1 MARLSPRRG
10 NRLRWP
16 APALILLLVCAAPA
30 HSQTVKPW
38 LPPSADSLQQWA
50 SDAKVA
56 FRENKGDSVGGPNF
70 RAYNLVG
77 NMGRRL
83 VRSLGHTGLPQSHAV
98 SVMLDSLG
106 LDTDVAID
114 PQFPDF
120 VLLMVRNPYRLT
132 ARSLGFLYWYQGDD
146 LRMQGVMFFG
156 GMRPVMRVWWTGYTD
171 QPYSLGVLD
180 HERETAGRTRLTLFR
195 MDQRGLAWY
204 IVQTPD
210 QGPDLTG
217 AGNAAFVDINADD
230 RPELVAWIKGENDS
244 LFETCL
250 DCPGLIHEQTY
261 TEYRAGFDLSDVRLL
276 PTPFSTFTFFIRLL
290 ADNNRTAAARLLKDP
305 AKISEAIADGWGS
318 RRRARAWKL
327 EYTEEE
333 RWPTWLEFL
342 HHGPNGDKHY
352 VVHFELKEGRW
363 IIRDWVIPHRQAPH
377 GQGIDSATVGVR
389 KPPPGKTTGKS
400 TGKAAPPPA
409 KKTP

>member
-1 MARLSPRRG
+1 MARPSPRRG
-10 NRLRWP
+10 NRLGWL
-16 APALILLLVCAAPA
+16 APALVLILGASPA

-83 VRSLGHTGLPQSHAV
+83 VRSLGRTGLPQAHAV

-132 ARSLGFLYWYQGDD
+132 ARSLGFLYWYQEND
-146 LRMQGVMFFG
+146 LRMQGAMFFG
-156 GMRPVMRVWWTGYTD
+156 GMRPLMRVWWTGYTD

-180 HERETAGRTRLTLFR
+180 YERGTAGRIRLTLFR
-195 MDQRGLAWY
+195 MDARGLAWY

-217 AGNAAFVDINADD
+217 VGNAAFVDINADD

-261 TEYRAGFDLSDVRLL
+261 TESRPGFDLTDVRLL

-290 ADNNRTAAARLLKDP
+290 ADNNRTAAARLLADP
-305 AKISEAIADGWGS
+305 SKLSEAIADGWGS
-318 RRRARAWKL
+318 RRRAKAWKL

-352 VVHFELKEGRW
+352 VVHFGLKEGRW
-363 IIRDWVIPHRQAPH
+363 IIRDWVIPHRPVPH
-377 GQGIDSATVGVR
+377 GRGIDSATVGVP
-389 KPPPGKTTGKS
+389 KVPPGKTTSKS
-400 TGKAAPPPA
+400 TGKSTTTPA

>member
-1 MARLSPRRG
+1 VLA
-10 NRLRWP
+10 
-16 APALILLLVCAAPA
+16 LLLGGAAPA
-30 HSQTVKPW
+30 HSQTIRPW
-38 LPPSADSLQQWA
+38 MPPSADSLQRWA

-56 FRENKGDSVGGPNF
+56 FRENQGDSVGGANF

-83 VRSLGHTGLPQSHAV
+83 VRSLGRAGLLQSQAV

-106 LDTDVAID
+106 LDTDVTID
-114 PQFPDF
+114 PLFPEF

-132 ARSLGFLYWYQGDD
+132 AHALGFLYWYQGDD
-146 LRMQGVMFFG
+146 LRMQGAMFFG
-156 GMRPVMRVWWTGYTD
+156 GLRPVIRVWWTGYPD
-171 QPYSLGVLD
+171 QPYSLGILD

-195 MDQRGLAWY
+195 MDQRGLAWN
-204 IVQTPD
+204 IVQAPD
-210 QGPDLTG
+210 DGPDLTG
-217 AGNAAFVDINADD
+217 VGNAAFVDINADE
-230 RPELVAWIKGENDS
+230 RPELVAWIRGENDS

-250 DCPGLIHEQTY
+250 DCPGLIREQVY
-261 TEYRAGFDLSDVRLL
+261 TESRPGFDLSDVRLM
-276 PTPFSTFTFFIRLL
+276 PTPFSTFTLFIRLL
-290 ADNNRTAAARLLKDP
+290 ADGNRTAAARLLKDP
-305 AKISEAIADGWGS
+305 AKMDEAIAEGWGS

-342 HHGPNGDKHY
+342 HHGPKGDKHY

-363 IIRDWVIPHRQAPH
+363 IIRDWVTPHRATPI
-377 GQGIDSATVGVR
+377 GRGIDSATVR
-389 KPPPGKTTGKS
+389 APKPPPGKTTG
-400 TGKAAPPPA
+400 TTT